1 MVGNTVA
8 TCAVELMRLR
18 LVLPIVAATIA
29 LAAPAHADD
38 SDQAFLADLDKAGI
52 HYSDPDQAVA
62 AGKTVCSLTDN
73 GMTRDDVVTY
83 LTEHNPGFAPE
94 NAPEFTTIART
105 DYCPQGP
112 VSQPYQGKP

>member
-1 MVGNTVA
+1 MISNTVA

-52 HYSDPDQAVA
+52 QYSDPDQAVA
-62 AGKTVCSLTDN
+62 AGKMVCSLADN
-73 GMTRDDVVTY
+73 GMTHDDVVRY
-83 LTEHNPGFAPE
+83 VTEHNPGFAEE

-105 DYCPQGP
+105 DYCPQAHVEHG
-112 VSQPYQGKP
+112 YGGKP